1 MVLPVYCDVT
11 DPESVDELVNRAID
25 TFGKIDILFTAAGMA
40 HRERLVEMETDDWQQ
55 VMDVN
60 LKGTLICCRAV
71 AKTMI
76 EIPDERLQDLEAY
89 KDRLGELLLL
99 GLSQIKIQEAL
110 VLYKRGL
117 VSFGRAAELAGLP
130 EQEMMY
136 QARAEP
142 SVL

>member
-1 MVLPVYCDVT
+1 M
-11 DPESVDELVNRAID
+11 
-25 TFGKIDILFTAAGMA
+25 
-40 HRERLVEMETDDWQQ
+40 
-55 VMDVN
+55 
-60 LKGTLICCRAV
+60 
-71 AKTMI
+71 AKTMV

-99 GLSQIKIQEAL
+99 GLSQIRIQEAL

-136 QARAEP
+136 QARAFGVHPRWSEKM
-142 SVL
+142 VEEELA